1 MPRSFSYELPM
12 TESPTRAQAQV
23 RETVTNQMRESAGM
37 GPAGEASSSLT
48 FQPSWG
54 WPFIAALTRRA
65 RGENVTLKFRATE
78 LGTKDYGTIVAVS
91 GKVGSSGDRVAS
103 QEFWTSV
110 LATNEGASTPP
121 AAP

>member
-23 RETVTNQMRESAGM
+23 REAVTNQMRESAGM

-65 RGENVTLKFRATE
+65 RGENVSLKFRATE
-78 LGTKDYGTIVAVS
+78 LGTADYGTIVAVS
-91 GKVGSSGDRVAS
+91 GKVAGDDKVAS
-103 QEFWTSV
+103 REFWTDM
-110 LATNEGASTPP
+110 LTADQP
-121 AAP
+121 ARAGDTQ